1 MLPLLIYDSKTNT
14 KTLNSS
20 KIKFLMVRV
29 MQVIEAVYEN
39 GVLKPLKK
47 LKLKEHSKVIIKI
60 IDEEELD
67 KLLNSMVIEKIE
79 NIDYK
84 KLKEAYYESL

>member
-1 MLPLLIYDSKTNT
+1 
-14 KTLNSS
+14 
-20 KIKFLMVRV
+20 MVRV
-29 MQVIEAVYEN
+29 MQIIEAVYEN
-39 GVLKPLKK
+39 GVLRPLKK

-67 KLLNSMVIEKIE
+67 KLLSSMVIEKIE